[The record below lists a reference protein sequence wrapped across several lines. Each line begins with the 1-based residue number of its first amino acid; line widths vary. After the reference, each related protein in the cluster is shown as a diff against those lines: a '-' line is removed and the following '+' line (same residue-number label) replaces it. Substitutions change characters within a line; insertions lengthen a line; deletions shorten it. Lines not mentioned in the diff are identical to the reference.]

1 MAAGAK
7 KPGSRAVLK
16 APALPYQDIRR
27 LGSPPEEECSYF
39 LFDGPKGLVVKL
51 EDAMGIVP

>member
-1 MAAGAK
+1 M
-7 KPGSRAVLK
+7 LK

-27 LGSPPEEECSYF
+27 LGSPPEEKCSYF

-51 EDAMGIVP
+51 EDAMGIAP